1 MTTTSNSN
9 FSLFLYF
16 VGGSKGGVGKS
27 ILCMLLADFLTQFK
41 HRKIILVESD
51 TSNPDVGKTFTHND
65 DVEVISLSL
74 DNADGW
80 IELVNYSEA
89 NKKDIVINSAARSGE
104 AVEKF
109 GGTLIGSL
117 EELHRNLISFW
128 VINRQ
133 RDSIEL
139 LKKYMDV
146 VPGELH
152 VVRNTFY
159 GEPQKF
165 ELFNNSKTKIEA
177 EKRGVTIDL
186 PDLADRVTDD
196 LYSKRL
202 SIAKAMEEMP
212 LGSRAELKRWRSV
225 AWKMF
230 DDIGIGKNEPQENED
245 LKGKK
250 EKS

>member
-1 MTTTSNSN
+1 MPTQQN
-9 FSLFLYF
+9 LFLYF
-16 VGGSKGGVGKS
+16 IGGSKGGVGKS
-27 ILCMLLADFLTQFK
+27 ILSMLLADFLTQYRK
-41 HRKIILVESD
+41 RKIILVESD
-51 TSNPDVGKTFTHND
+51 TSNPDVGKTFTHSD
-65 DVEVISLSL
+65 DVEVLSLSL
-74 DNADGW
+74 DEADGW
-80 IELVNYSEA
+80 IELVNYCEA
-89 NKKDIVINSAARSGE
+89 SDKDLVINSAARSGE
-104 AVEKF
+104 AIEKF

-117 EELHRNLISFW
+117 DELHRQLVSFW

-159 GEPQKF
+159 GESQKF
-165 ELFNNSKTKIEA
+165 ELFNGSKTKIEA
-177 EKRGVTIDL
+177 EKRGATIDL

-202 SIAKAMEEMP
+202 SIVTALETMP
-212 LGSRAELKRWRSV
+212 LGNKAELKRWRSL

-230 DDIGIGKNEPQENED
+230 DEISIAQPLPAKEEKNP
-245 LKGKK
+245 KK
-250 EKS
+250 SERS